1 MSFKMSEEA
10 QTIKVFN
17 LRSDTRE
24 FIGSGDAYIPP
35 HTGLPADCT
44 DIAPPEIEAN
54 HVAIFDDDKKKW
66 SCIEDHREQTVY
78 DIKTGNGIFISEL
91 GPLPAETTTIAPVGN
106 YQVWDG
112 NQWVMDVI
120 AMYSDKAE
128 AERQGLLTE
137 ANATTADW
145 LIDLQLGII
154 LDEDKEALILWRTYI
169 KSMKELNLSAVTDE
183 ESYNGIV
190 WPEKP
195 Q

>member
-1 MSFKMSEEA
+1 MTFEMLDKA
-10 QTIKVFN
+10 QTIKIYN
-17 LRSDTRE
+17 LRADTCE
-24 FIGSGDAYIPP
+24 FIGAGDAYIPP

-44 DIAPPEIEAN
+44 NIAPPETKAGY
-54 HVAIFDDDKKKW
+54 VAIFDDEKKEW
-66 SCIEDHREQTVY
+66 SVVEDHRDLTVY
-78 DIKTGNGIFISEL
+78 DVETGCGIFISEL
-91 GPLPAETTTIAPVGN
+91 GPLPDGTTTITPLGN

-112 NQWVMDVI
+112 DQWVTDVA
-120 AMYSDKAE
+120 AMYSDNAE
-128 AERQGLLTE
+128 AEREGLLTE
-137 ANATTADW
+137 ANATIADW

-169 KSMKELNLSAVTDE
+169 KSVKEINLSAVTDE

>member
-1 MSFKMSEEA
+1 MTFKMSENA

-17 LRSDTRE
+17 LRADTRE
-24 FIGSGDAYIPP
+24 FIGTGDAYIPP

-44 DIAPPEIEAN
+44 NIAPPETKAGV
-54 HVAIFDDDKKKW
+54 VAIFDDEKKEW
-66 SCIEDHREQTVY
+66 SVVEDHRDLTVY
-78 DIKTGNGIFISEL
+78 DIETGSGIFITEL
-91 GPLPAETTTIAPVGN
+91 GPLPAGTTAIAPVGD

-112 NQWVMDVI
+112 EQWVTDVA

-137 ANATTADW
+137 ANATIKDW

-154 LDEDKEALILWRTYI
+154 SDEDKEALILWRTYI
-169 KSMKELNLSAVTDE
+169 KSVKELNLSAVTDE
-183 ESYNGIV
+183 VSYNGIV
-190 WPEKP
+190 WPVKP